1 MAANPFDYLNA
12 INGGKNIIA
21 EADDPA
27 QVEKDYPPFMVNRG
41 LSYFPD
47 TIMYAN
53 ELNGLAHLDKLLQFD
68 YLINSIRP
76 RKRFSKWAKRREDS
90 DLDVVVEYFGY
101 GYKKAQQA
109 LSVLST
115 PQIEQIKQLLN
126 KGGKP

>member
-12 INGGKNIIA
+12 INGKKDIIA
-21 EADDPA
+21 ESDDPERM
-27 QVEKDYPPFMVNRG
+27 EKDYPAFMVNRG

-53 ELNGLAHLDKLLQFD
+53 EMNGLAHIDKLLQFD

-76 RKRFSKWAKRREDS
+76 RKRFSKWAKKREDS
-90 DLDVVVEYFGY
+90 DLDAVVEYFGY

-115 PQIEQIKQLLN
+115 QQLEQIKQKLQ